1 MHRIAVRDGK
11 GKLGSTQVEVSYR
24 RMTIRPPIA
33 KQKRY
38 PALMLTVLHARE
50 PGEPVGRPRID
61 WKLITD
67 LPVDSHVAAVE
78 KLQW

>member
-1 MHRIAVRDGK
+1 
-11 GKLGSTQVEVSYR
+11 
-24 RMTIRPPIA
+24 MTIRPPIA

-50 PGEPVGRPRID
+50 PEEPVGRPRID

-67 LPVDSHVAAVE
+67 LPRPCARSSTIARG
-78 KLQW
+78 